1 MTRKRV
7 LVTGASGYVA
17 GQMLP
22 TFRERYDLT
31 LVDARAEDRNGEAL
45 ADVALADLVDDD
57 RTQYA
62 HLFEDIDAVVHTG
75 HIMRSG
81 EPLAGYTIEKQNLE
95 MAHNVLRAA
104 YDAGVPRVVMASSN
118 HAADW
123 YENHL
128 ILDRRMEVLDPYT
141 LPLSS
146 NFYGWSKAAQE
157 HLGFLFACGFR
168 GWQNAEGLRPMGV
181 VMVRIGSPREL
192 DARKYEGKPEVFKR
206 VLGSYVSARD
216 LTQLFVKSIE
226 TESIDNEHGVPWQVF
241 YGISDNTRA
250 FWSLANAREVV
261 GYEPED
267 DSEVKYAADIQALLT
282 GEGPGSVGRLSS
294 RKAPNR

>member
-1 MTRKRV
+1 MTRRKV

-22 TFRERYDLT
+22 AFRDRYDLT
-31 LVDARAEDRNGEAL
+31 LVDVRAANRSGEEV
-45 ADVALADLVDDD
+45 ADVVLADLVDAD
-57 RTQYA
+57 RSRYA
-62 HLFEDIDAVVHTG
+62 HLFEGIDAVVHTG
-75 HIMRSG
+75 HIMHSG
-81 EPLAGYTIEKQNLE
+81 DPRDAFFPEKQNVE
-95 MAHNVLRAA
+95 MAYNVLRAA
-104 YDAGVPRVVMASSN
+104 HDAGVRRVVMASSN

-123 YENHL
+123 YEHHL
-128 ILDRRMEVLDPYT
+128 LHARKMEVLDPYT
-141 LPLSS
+141 LPLAT
-146 NFYGWSKAAQE
+146 NFYGWAKAAHE
-157 HLGFLFACGFR
+157 HMGFLFACGFR
-168 GWQNAEGLRPMGV
+168 GWQNEEGLRPMGV
-181 VMVRIGSPREL
+181 VMVRIGSPTEL
-192 DARKYEGKPEVFKR
+192 DVGKFEGRLEYYKR
-206 VLGSYVSARD
+206 VLGSYVSPRD

-226 TESIDNEHGVPWQVF
+226 TENIDNEHGVPWQVF